1 MWMMYMTMTV
11 VMMTTTIMMI
21 MMTMMRRC
29 YGDDGMAD
37 DMTMTVMMMMVMMVV
52 VMMSA
57 AICYPGQRSPL
68 CGFQPDPTA
77 RAMWAA
83 KRSNPDVAGGQP
95 TGKMRL
101 PLLC

>member
-1 MWMMYMTMTV
+1 
-11 VMMTTTIMMI
+11 
-21 MMTMMRRC
+21 
-29 YGDDGMAD
+29 MAD
-37 DMTMTVMMMMVMMVV
+37 DMTMTVIMMTMMVMMMMVMMMMIMIM

-57 AICYPGQRSPL
+57 AMCHPGQQSPL
-68 CGFQPDPTA
+68 CGVQPDHTA
-77 RAMWAA
+77 RAMSAA